1 MQLFNGSIDEP
12 LEYNGRYLGVPG
24 RLFHKDTLYSP
35 VRHYVY
41 LGQKSYV
48 EDTLTVLKLELLRDD
63 IVEYTLNSILNK
75 HKDWKLFYT
84 QGYAHDS
91 NHMPQGYAHDNNHM
105 HSMIQNVTGFFK
117 NKEYSTENVEKFQH
131 FILEKRRTLVSP
143 SLVREMLKF
152 YRII

>member
-1 MQLFNGSIDEP
+1 LLGGPSIDEP
-12 LEYNGRYLGVPG
+12 LEYSGRYWGMPG

-35 VRHYVY
+35 VDHYMY

-48 EDTLTVLKLELLRDD
+48 EDTLTVLKMTMFRDD
-63 IVEYTLNSILNK
+63 IVEYTLNNILNK
-75 HKDWKLFYT
+75 HKDWKLVYT
-84 QGYAHDS
+84 PQGHAHDIDS
-91 NHMPQGYAHDNNHM
+91 M
-105 HSMIQNVTGFFK
+105 HSIIQNVTGFFK

>member
-1 MQLFNGSIDEP
+1 MQLFGGSIDEP
-12 LEYNGRYLGVPG
+12 LEYAGRYWGVPG

-35 VRHYVY
+35 VDHYMY

-48 EDTLTVLKLELLRDD
+48 EDTLTVLKMTLLRDD
-63 IVEYTLNSILNK
+63 IVEYTLNNILNK

-91 NHMPQGYAHDNNHM
+91 NHM
-105 HSMIQNVTGFFK
+105 HSIIQNVTGFFK

-143 SLVREMLKF
+143 SLVREMCKF